1 MGSALDY
8 YMNSLTINGKRANSK
23 QVSYDEMN
31 HVLTIMIPDEEK
43 IVLEYEATVNLPVG
57 DDNNALNETNAYNK
71 CSLRGKGNVSEFETR
86 VNLKGKVFESSG
98 SSTGKGVSI
107 KLYKCDKNDQTDA
120 LEKAKFSCSEVTYD
134 SNFETTATKLKAEG
148 ETLPTGYL
156 TFSGLSRNV
165 LYRIVETEAPDNYK
179 LDATPHYFIF
189 KGNSEENYP
198 EAIKEG
204 DNTYPVTLIDKTQA
218 MHFYTISN
226 EKGTT
231 KENTI
236 EISKIDAQT
245 KSELKNAHLS
255 IINKDTNETVKS
267 WITGENN
274 NPGKVKLEPGT
285 YVFKR
290 NQSTRWI
297 YGS

>member
-1 MGSALDY
+1 M
-8 YMNSLTINGKRANSK
+8 
-23 QVSYDEMN
+23 
-31 HVLTIMIPDEEK
+31 
-43 IVLEYEATVNLPVG
+43 
-57 DDNNALNETNAYNK
+57 
-71 CSLRGKGNVSEFETR
+71 
-86 VNLKGKVFESSG
+86 
-98 SSTGKGVSI
+98 
-107 KLYKCDKNDQTDA
+107 
-120 LEKAKFSCSEVTYD
+120 
-134 SNFETTATKLKAEG
+134 
-148 ETLPTGYL
+148 PTGYL

-165 LYRIVETEAPDNYK
+165 LYRIVETEAPGNYK

-255 IINKDTNETVKS
+255 IINKDTNETVKV
-267 WITGENN
+267 G
-274 NPGKVKLEPGT
+274 
-285 YVFKR
+285 
-290 NQSTRWI
+290 
-297 YGS
+297 